1 MAAQKIA
8 TRNILLE
15 SLLVAVAGFVF
26 AVLANAISLRGLSL
40 RRDYFPARNGS
51 AGTLLIS
58 ATNQDAN
65 RATSTTPS
73 VTPTER
79 LNQAGIQTI
88 DDDKAANLIADPRYG
103 AGLIIFVDAR
113 DEDHYLAGHIPGAY
127 EYDRY
132 HPEKYLAE
140 VLPACQ
146 TAEQIVVYCNGG
158 DCEDSEFAALAL
170 RDAGIANQKLFVYV
184 NGIKGWVMHES
195 MIEIG
200 LRRSGNLRKNP
211 Q

>member
-1 MAAQKIA
+1 MAAQKIE

-15 SLLVAVAGFVF
+15 SLLVVIAGFVF
-26 AVLANAISLRGLSL
+26 AVLANALSQRGLSL
-40 RRDYFPARNGS
+40 TRDYFPARNSS
-51 AGTLLIS
+51 AGALLIS

-65 RATSTTPS
+65 RATPATPS

-79 LNQAGIQTI
+79 LNQAGLQTI
-88 DDDKAANLIADPRYG
+88 DDNMATNLIADPRYG

-113 DEDHYLAGHIPGAY
+113 DKDHYLAGHIPGAY

-132 HPEKYLAE
+132 HPEMYLAE

-146 TAEQIVVYCNGG
+146 AAEQIVVYCNGG

-170 RDAGIANQKLFVYV
+170 KDAGIANRKLFVYV
-184 NGIKGWVMHES
+184 NGIKGWIAHES

-200 LRRSGNLRKNP
+200 SRRSGNLRKNL

>member
-8 TRNILLE
+8 GRNILLE

-26 AVLANAISLRGLSL
+26 AVLANAISQRGLSL
-40 RRDYFPARNGS
+40 RRDYFPARNDS
-51 AGTLLIS
+51 AGALITS
-58 ATNQDAN
+58 ATNQGAN
-65 RATSTTPS
+65 RATWTTPS

-79 LNQAGIQTI
+79 LNQAGIHTI

-132 HPEKYLAE
+132 HPETYLAE

-146 TAEQIVVYCNGG
+146 AAEQIVVYCNGG

-170 RDAGIANQKLFVYV
+170 RDAGIPNQKLFVYV
-184 NGIKGWVMHES
+184 NGIKGWVAHES
-195 MIEIG
+195 VIEIG